1 MPGWHIYYHLKIVGN
16 RQFVLVSKSDGERMG
31 GVPIQ
36 YHGMNALK
44 QRPNTVGYIYK
55 TIELII
61 SEALP
66 TIYYKLMISRN
77 V

>member
-1 MPGWHIYYHLKIVGN
+1 MGKG
-16 RQFVLVSKSDGERMG
+16 GG

-77 V
+77 VQQKRQSLHLHF